1 MEWYWILIIIF
12 GFLVLIMGTGMPV
25 ALCFLLVNVV
35 GAIILFGGEAGLLRI
50 SYAMW
55 TSVTSFVYLP
65 IPMFV
70 LLGEVVFNSG
80 MAMRAIDAVEK
91 WMGRLPGRLALLA
104 TLIST
109 LFSTMSG
116 STAATT
122 AMLGEALLPEMEKR
136 GYKRSITIGSIMGS
150 GGLAMLIPPSG
161 LAIVWAAIAEVSVAR
176 VLLAGI
182 LPGFLL
188 AFFYSTYIVGRCW
201 LQPSIA
207 PAYDVVKTPFRDR
220 VMNTVKYVLPLTFI
234 VFMVTGLI
242 FVGVATPS
250 EAAAMGVAAGFIL
263 AAAYG
268 KLTWTLVRKSLVPT
282 LRISVMILLILSTSK
297 TFSQIVAF
305 TGATQQ
311 MITWVTGLTMPN
323 IILVIAMMFILFIL
337 KMFMSGLPTMLIT
350 LPIFMPIIESFGY
363 DPAWFGILFLLNIE
377 MGQTTPPFGILL
389 FTMKGVAPPGT
400 TMGEIVRAGIPFLV
414 CDALCMTCIFIFP
427 ALATMLPDAIR

>member
-1 MEWYWILIIIF
+1 
-12 GFLVLIMGTGMPV
+12 
-25 ALCFLLVNVV
+25 
-35 GAIILFGGEAGLLRI
+35 
-50 SYAMW
+50 
-55 TSVTSFVYLP
+55 
-65 IPMFV
+65 
-70 LLGEVVFNSG
+70 
-80 MAMRAIDAVEK
+80 
-91 WMGRLPGRLALLA
+91 
-104 TLIST
+104 
-109 LFSTMSG
+109 
-116 STAATT
+116 
-122 AMLGEALLPEMEKR
+122 
-136 GYKRSITIGSIMGS
+136 
-150 GGLAMLIPPSG
+150 MLIPPSG
-161 LAIVWAAIAEVSVAR
+161 LAIVGAAIAEVSVAR

-201 LQPSIA
+201 FYSSLT

-250 EAAAMGVAAGFIL
+250 EAVAMGVAAGFIL